1 MPNKAQNSHN
11 FVRILIAKIDQ
22 MLVGQTS
29 LIVRNS
35 AFQNLLSTW
44 SCIYYLTQCSDQKS
58 TKTKILDVKSKELT
72 YLING
77 SDEIDNIISHK
88 ILDEQEM
95 PGNEPL
101 SLLLT
106 SYIFDATNPL
116 KIAILNQLAQTCAYA
131 FTPFLVGINSKVFD
145 ANDLTKLESF
155 SLKDIHT
162 SNKFKALV
170 KLAKEEYSNFLGLV
184 IPEVYYPTLKQSE
197 NHFLNT
203 SVETRKVILGSGA
216 FALAAVI
223 MQAFEETGW
232 FLDMIGIPLR
242 HKETPL
248 PFGMV
253 PNLEFRTSN
262 TLQTFHTQFAISET
276 KEKELTD
283 LGIIPLCQV
292 KEQDILVLYST
303 QMLRNLYFKVSK
315 EAPKNKAHILQPLL
329 CVCRFAHYVRMI
341 GRTKTG
347 EFLNAQSFEIHL
359 EQWLSRYVASNPDVD
374 RNLKRKYPL
383 LSAKVFVYQSLFS
396 KYRYKCTIHLK
407 PHLLSSEV
415 AADIVLNTNL
425 SASK

>member
-1 MPNKAQNSHN
+1 MPTLDLNSHN
-11 FVRILIAKIDQ
+11 FLRILIAQIDQ
-22 MLVGQTS
+22 VLITQTL
-29 LIVRNS
+29 LIVKNKE
-35 AFQNLLSTW
+35 FQNLLSAW

-58 TKTKILDVKSKELT
+58 TKTKILDVKSKELS

-116 KIAILNQLAQTCAYA
+116 KIAMLNQLAQTCAYA
-131 FTPFLVGINSKVFD
+131 FTPFLVGVNSKIFD
-145 ANDLTKLESF
+145 ANDLTKLEFF

-162 SNKFKALV
+162 SNKFKALA

-184 IPEVYYPTLKQSE
+184 MPEVYYPILKQSE

-203 SVETRKVILGSGA
+203 SIEKNRVILGSGA

-223 MQAFEETGW
+223 MKAFEETGW
-232 FLDMIGIPLR
+232 FLDMIGIPLQ

-253 PNLEFRTSN
+253 PNLELRTSN

-292 KEQDILVLYST
+292 KEQDILVIYST
-303 QMLRNLYFKVSK
+303 QMLRNLHFKVSK
-315 EAPKNKAHILQPLL
+315 ETPTNKAHVLQPLL

-341 GRTKTG
+341 GRTRTG
-347 EFLNAQSFEIHL
+347 EFLNAQSFESHL
-359 EQWLSRYVASNPDVD
+359 EQWLSKYVASNPDVD

-383 LSAKVFVYQSLFS
+383 LGAKVFVSESFFS
-396 KYRYKCTIHLK
+396 KYRYKCAIHLK

-415 AADIVLNTNL
+415 SADIVLSTNL
-425 SASK
+425 PAAK

>member
-1 MPNKAQNSHN
+1 MLNQAQNSHN
-11 FVRILIAKIDQ
+11 FLRILIARIDQ
-22 MLVGQTS
+22 LLITQTL
-29 LIVRNS
+29 LIVQNQE
-35 AFQNLLSTW
+35 FQNLLSIW
-44 SCIYYLTQCSDQKS
+44 SCVYYLTKCSNQKS
-58 TKTKILDVKSKELT
+58 TKTKILDVKNKELA

-106 SYIFDATNPL
+106 SYMFDATNPL
-116 KIAILNQLAQTCAYA
+116 KIAMLNQIAQTCAYA
-131 FTPFLVGINSKVFD
+131 FTPFLVGINSRVFD

-155 SLKDIHT
+155 SLKDIQT
-162 SNKFKALV
+162 SNKFKSLA
-170 KLAKEEYSNFLGLV
+170 KLAKEPYSNFLGLV
-184 IPEVYYPTLKQSE
+184 IPQVYYPSLKQNAS
-197 NHFLNT
+197 HFLNT
-203 SVETRKVILGSGA
+203 QIATKRILGSGA

-232 FLDMIGIPLR
+232 FLDMIGIPLQ
-242 HKETPL
+242 HKEAQL

-292 KEQDILVLYST
+292 KEQDILVFYST
-303 QMLRNLYFKVSK
+303 PMLRSLHFKVSK
-315 EAPKNKAHILQPLL
+315 EMPVNKAHILQPLL

-341 GRTKTG
+341 GRTRTG
-347 EFLNAQSFEIHL
+347 EFLDAKSFESHL
-359 EQWLSRYVASNPDVD
+359 EQWLSKYVASNPDVD

-383 LSAKVFVYQSLFS
+383 LSAKVFVSESAFT
-396 KYRYKCTIHLK
+396 KYRYKCAIHLK

-415 AADIVLNTNL
+415 SADIVLSTNL
-425 SASK
+425 PSAK